1 MLQDAEIQFNLP
13 NWKNGDRPYTVQFGG
28 CGDPG
33 KYIHLTPNYVM
44 NFDSDKSVFEFGPAG
59 RGEWGEWHS
68 FFLNGWHSRII

>member
-1 MLQDAEIQFNLP
+1 MNVTGCQNL
-13 NWKNGDRPYTVQFGG
+13 NWSPELEKWRQALYTVQFGG

-59 RGEWGEWHS
+59 IDDLIEFYAR
-68 FFLNGWHSRII
+68 